1 MFAFGLIKNINFKSA
16 KLLISIFVL
25 LNIIFIAFISSGSLF
40 KSTKVDAAH
49 NCTLRVQNPFYFAS
63 IEVKIVDTNPSIP
76 IPNSANL
83 AMNTGQCSDGWD
95 NGQPWV
101 SGYNPNLQE
110 PLLQSPDITP
120 GSYITPAQIAAFY
133 QEYGYAPNTYQ
144 VMPDVSVGTQQ
155 TGGTIYTCP
164 SNTVCSELPLSSE
177 ITRSVSSGEVDVS
190 YLQLIDC
197 DYSPVSYTLQ
207 GLPSGWTV
215 VGNNETVDVS
225 NGPSVPVYTI
235 TVTPPQAAS
244 VNVSIN
250 CQNVSWNVSGWQS
263 GDTLLGYIYD
273 TVTGKRTIIP
283 LQTTSSGTYA
293 LPSGLT
299 SGNPYV
305 ATLWLYAPDQTIL
318 TSGSSSPLLM
328 SSCQVSTP
336 APTITGS
343 LSCSGISW
351 QAENFVQGDIV
362 DGFVVDENTN
372 SHVFNLPLQYL
383 ASGSYS
389 WTQDNSQDNYVLN
402 LFVIVPNSNT
412 TNLFTS
418 STPFNFYN
426 CVSHVTPPVLNTVSL
441 SCVSNTSNMQI
452 SWTDSNLD
460 SSDEFYGELKDVTNP
475 NNTPISFRASAS
487 NGSYTLTGISNN
499 DNYVA
504 VGSIQ
509 GDHGVSSSVTSST
522 ASISTCQVPTVQLTS
537 VSLSCV
543 NNTTNNLAITWQA
556 QGATS
561 NDTFAGKVT
570 DTTTNQVVAEL
581 PSGIALSQ
589 GEYVWGG
596 ANGNDSYTVS
606 GWAIN
611 SQGKAG
617 NIVTSSSVSSDCIPS
632 APAPTLTV
640 VLGCQGASWTV
651 TNLGSSDVVSG
662 EIKDTSNGSVVATIP
677 SSSSASGNYSYSNN
691 NSNDNYEAIL
701 NIEDSSGNV
710 ILTTSSNGFDFYN
723 CVSHVTPPVL
733 NTVSL
738 SCVSNTSNMQI
749 SWTDSNLDSSD
760 EFYGELK
767 DVTNSSVSPI
777 DFNVS
782 ASNGVYTINN
792 ISNNDNYEVVGY
804 IKGDNGVSSSVTSST
819 ASISTCQVPTVQL
832 TSVSLSCVN
841 NTTNNLAITWQ
852 AQGATSSDNVEGQIT
867 DTTTN
872 QVVAELPSTPVSQ
885 GSYIWTNGN
894 GKDSYLATLW
904 IINPSDG
911 SSIGTKSTVS
921 VSDVC
926 VPPVITTTSTPPT
939 TPILPQTAGSS
950 PINFFV
956 IAGSVLT
963 VMGLGLMFL

>member
-426 CVSHVTPPVLNTVSL
+426 CVSHVT
-441 SCVSNTSNMQI
+441 
-452 SWTDSNLD
+452 
-460 SSDEFYGELKDVTNP
+460 NP

-632 APAPTLTV
+632 APTPTLTV

-760 EFYGELK
+760 EFYGELE

-926 VPPVITTTSTPPT
+926 VPPVITTTSTPST
-939 TPILPQTAGSS
+939 TPILPQTSGSS

-963 VMGLGLMFL
+963 VIGAGLMFL